1 MAQMTLTSSSRIAGI
16 AFAVLAAFGF
26 SFKAIFVKL
35 AYQSAPVDAV
45 TLLALR
51 MSMSL
56 PVILLM
62 AIPILRQGPALTA
75 KDYGWLILLGVVGY
89 YGSSMLDFMGLQYI
103 SAGLERL
110 ILFTYP
116 MLTILIGV
124 AFLGKKFERKVLLAM
139 ALAYAGI
146 LFAFMHD
153 VSVSA
158 EMSTVITGGLL
169 VFGCAVLYAGYSAGS
184 EAAIGRLGAMKFSV
198 LALLVSTLATLVH
211 FLLTH
216 RMTTLNLPLPV
227 YGWSLAMALFSTV
240 LPIFWQSAAVFRIG
254 AARAV
259 LIGLLGPVLT
269 IFFSWWLLKEP
280 ISLEQM
286 VGTVLVICGLLVVIR
301 R

>member
-1 MAQMTLTSSSRIAGI
+1 MTLSASSRIAGI

-75 KDYGWLILLGVVGY
+75 KDYGWLVLLGVVGY

-158 EMSTVITGGLL
+158 EMSTVIVGGLL

-198 LALLVSTLATLVH
+198 LALLVSTMATLVH

-216 RMTTLNLPLPV
+216 RLTALHLPLPV
-227 YGWSLAMALFSTV
+227 YGWSLAMAMFSTV

-269 IFFSWWLLKEP
+269 IFFSWWLLNEP
-280 ISLEQM
+280 ISVEQM

>member
-1 MAQMTLTSSSRIAGI
+1 MTLTASSRIAGI

>member
-1 MAQMTLTSSSRIAGI
+1 MTLSAPSRAAGI
-16 AFAVLAAFGF
+16 TFAVLAAFGF

-56 PVILLM
+56 PFILLM
-62 AIPILRQGPALTA
+62 AIPILRQGPALTR
-75 KDYGWLILLGVVGY
+75 KDYGWLFLLGVVGY

-116 MLTILIGV
+116 MLTILLGV

-146 LFAFMHD
+146 IFAFMHD
-153 VSVSA
+153 VSVSS
-158 EMSTVITGGLL
+158 EIGTVITGGLL

-184 EAAIGRLGAMKFSV
+184 EAAIARLGAMKFSV

-211 FLLTH
+211 FLFTH
-216 RMTTLNLPLPV
+216 RLTALNLPLPV
-227 YGWSLAMALFSTV
+227 YGWCLAMALFSTV

-259 LIGLLGPVLT
+259 MIGLLGPVLT

-286 VGTVLVICGLLVVIR
+286 VGTVLVIGGLLVVIR